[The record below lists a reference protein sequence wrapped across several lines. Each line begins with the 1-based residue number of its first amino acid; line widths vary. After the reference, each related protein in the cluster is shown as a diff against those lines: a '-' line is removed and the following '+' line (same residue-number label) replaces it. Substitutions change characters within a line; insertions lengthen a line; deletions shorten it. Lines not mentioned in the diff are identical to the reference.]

1 MYPHGQL
8 ESQLEKLLDDPLYG
22 EARALAVE
30 RLNAAVA
37 DRMESLGT
45 PVDERDDDIAIL
57 EGLVLEH
64 VAPSRYT
71 LAAFPLRLE
80 GADASPVRAVLIA
93 E

>member
-1 MYPHGQL
+1 MYPRGQL

-45 PVDERDDDIAIL
+45 PVDERDEEDRKS
-57 EGLVLEH
+57 V
-64 VAPSRYT
+64 V
-71 LAAFPLRLE
+71 
-80 GADASPVRAVLIA
+80 
-93 E
+93 